1 MATLPLL
8 SNESLIRIVLMKKNK
23 KNVKK
28 CSLKNFRFG
37 LNMREIV
44 VDYLNLA
51 GIIAAML

>member
-23 KNVKK
+23 KRKK

-37 LNMREIV
+37 LNMGEIV